1 MTSDSFWKKEKF
13 QLYRNKGK
21 GYPTQRQ
28 LKRQLPSGAMCWK
41 EHWPRSWQDRAW
53 SSAPPLAPEWPWE
66 SPRASALFLFIC
78 KMERIKAFHI
88 GFLWQNIQL
97 KPINCPTQC
106 KQVTEYSRIFTPSF
120 AEGAWMKAVSGEL
133 GWVCALVP
141 YQRMPWTQSQEAM
154 KGRGQENNKAWAVLQ
169 RNLIW

>member
-97 KPINCPTQC
+97 KPINCPTGVSRWQNIP
-106 KQVTEYSRIFTPSF
+106 EYSYLLHMLFLTWVGVDIELLLWRSTVFF
-120 AEGAWMKAVSGEL
+120 AGYKFLYSDSVEEEL
-133 GWVCALVP
+133 TMYNSIL
-141 YQRMPWTQSQEAM
+141 
-154 KGRGQENNKAWAVLQ
+154 NIL
-169 RNLIW
+169 